1 MAADVHSREQRLRK
15 QAELQSLYSNLANLR
30 EREAS
35 YIAAN
40 AAIPELLVNQIN
52 EQRQKIGEVETELL
66 ALNDESIQT
75 RGRQFYREGLEA
87 ELAGDLDKA
96 LKLYKN
102 AARSS
107 YSDAS
112 AAMRSVRYAIRSAKD
127 KAEPGLLWSMKPI
140 RPSRNRLLIGLAVIL
155 VLILI
160 LIFAINGLFLSS
172 SQQAIAGEPTPI
184 TSPTPT
190 PPEVILI
197 VPETPTAFP
206 SKTPTPTPVPA
217 DTAVPPTPAEEL
229 PPTPSPSPTP
239 TLRPAPDILEP
250 KDGLVWLDGAVVFEF
265 KELDLAF
272 DELYCL
278 NTLRGFDQTN
288 TENWSYGPT
297 GSKKPSIPVDAHI
310 FRLAKLQEMQCV
322 VWSGAIGKGSCD
334 NIISESTE
342 ERVIGLPQ
350 PCTFKK

>member
-52 EQRQKIGEVETELL
+52 EQRQQIGEVETELL
-66 ALNDESIQT
+66 ELDDETIQT
-75 RGRQFYREGLEA
+75 RGRQFYREAFEA

-107 YSDAS
+107 HADAN
-112 AAMRSVRYAIRSAKD
+112 AAMRSVRYTIRTVRD
-127 KAEPGLLWSMKPI
+127 KAKPGLLWSVKPI
-140 RPSRNRLLIGLAVIL
+140 RPSRNRLLIGLAVVL

-160 LIFAINGLFLSS
+160 LIFVINGLFLSS
-172 SQQAIAGEPTPI
+172 SQQAIAGEPTAV

-190 PPEVILI
+190 PPDVILI
-197 VPETPTAFP
+197 VPETPTPFP
-206 SKTPTPTPVPA
+206 SNTPTPTPVPA
-217 DTAVPPTPAEEL
+217 DTPIPPTPTDEPL
-229 PPTPSPSPTP
+229 PATSPSPTP
-239 TLRPAPDILEP
+239 TLKPAPVILEP

-265 KELDLAF
+265 KEMDLAY

-288 TENWSYGPT
+288 TENWSYAPD
-297 GSKKPSIPVDAHI
+297 GSKTPSIPVDAHI
-310 FRLAKLQEMQCV
+310 FRIAKLQEMQCI

-334 NIISESTE
+334 NIVSESTE
-342 ERVIGLPQ
+342 ERVIGLPR
-350 PCTFKK
+350 PCNFKR